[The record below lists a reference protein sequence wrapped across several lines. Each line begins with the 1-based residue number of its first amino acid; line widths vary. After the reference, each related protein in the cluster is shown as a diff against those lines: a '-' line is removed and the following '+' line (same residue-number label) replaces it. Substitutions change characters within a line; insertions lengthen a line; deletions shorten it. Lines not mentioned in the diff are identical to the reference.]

1 MNRFALP
8 VGSLSLS
15 ALLIGYLAGCVDVP
29 STGPAPPDYRSFVRY
44 FHAGYGIDTVAIYNS
59 SSVTTVGPDT
69 VVAMIGTDTVKT
81 YTTVEYKNASYTRLQ
96 VNYASDFNVIVDGAT
111 VTTVSFGT
119 GTGYFNTASGVRS
132 VKLSATANYVDD
144 VAIADT
150 FVTKNADTV
159 GTDGKVRS
167 GTGSATYLGTALTP
181 RTGQTVAIVDSAVA
195 GVNTQTQFKA
205 TLYLISDSTANYWP
219 AADNRGG
226 LLRYGRIRYLY
237 GIERYT
243 FDPGVARDSSKI
255 LFANGSRV
263 FGGAVDIS
271 HGTTTDVTNLGFAL
285 SSPYRIYPAP
295 SGMVYTF
302 YVAPTGT
309 ASPIDSVQVPVVASQ
324 NFTAVFFDSAS
335 TVTSRVLR
343 ND

>member
-1 MNRFALP
+1 MNRFALA

-44 FHAGYGIDTVAIYNS
+44 FHAGFGIDTVAIYNS
-59 SSVTTVGPDT
+59 SSTSTDT
-69 VVAMIGTDTVKT
+69 SQTQVMIGTDTVR
-81 YTTVEYKNASYTRLQ
+81 TTTARLFKNASYTRLQ
-96 VNYASDFNVIVDGAT
+96 VNYASDFTVIVDGAT
-111 VTTVSFGT
+111 IASVSFGT
-119 GTGYFNTASGVRS
+119 GTGYFNTASGIRS
-132 VKLSATANYVDD
+132 VKLSATANFVDD
-144 VAIADT
+144 VTIADT
-150 FVTKNADTV
+150 TINTAADTI
-159 GTDGKVRS
+159 GTNGTVRS
-167 GTGSATYLGTALTP
+167 GTGSVTNLGTFQVAH
-181 RTGQTVAIVDSAVA
+181 TGQTVAVVDSAVA

-226 LLRYGRIRYLY
+226 LLRYGKIRYLY

-243 FDPGVARDSSKI
+243 FDPGVARDSSKV
-255 LFANGSRV
+255 LFANGSRI

-271 HGTTTDVTNLGFAL
+271 HGSTVDVSNLGFAL
-285 SSPYRIYPAP
+285 SSRYRIYPAP

-309 ASPIDSVQVPVVASQ
+309 VSPIDSVQVPVVASE